1 MARRSRK
8 PWKPPVG
15 VSKGVGSVLQ
25 KLSLGGRLVEMR
37 VLEAWADAVGDSIA
51 RRSVATALD
60 RGTLHVTVENPT
72 WKNELVYIEK
82 DIVKRVNERIL
93 ETTPPGSTR
102 NPVRNLRLHVGAVE
116 APVRRAVRPRPDA
129 PPPPTA
135 DMEREVE
142 RRIADLEDPDVRE
155 AARRLLLR
163 SLAQD
168 AQDAQE

>member
-1 MARRSRK
+1 M
-8 PWKPPVG
+8 G

-25 KLSLGGRLVEMR
+25 KLSLAGRLVEMR
-37 VLEAWADAVGDSIA
+37 VLEAWAEAVGDSIA

-72 WKNELVYIEK
+72 WKNELVFIEK
-82 DIVKRVNERIL
+82 DIVQRVNERL
-93 ETTPPGSTR
+93 AETTPPGSAR
-102 NPVRNLRLHVGAVE
+102 NPVRRLRLHVGAVE
-116 APVRRAVRPRPDA
+116 APVRRTVKVRPES
-129 PPPPTA
+129 PPPTV
-135 DMEREVE
+135 DMVREVE

-168 AQDAQE
+168 AAE